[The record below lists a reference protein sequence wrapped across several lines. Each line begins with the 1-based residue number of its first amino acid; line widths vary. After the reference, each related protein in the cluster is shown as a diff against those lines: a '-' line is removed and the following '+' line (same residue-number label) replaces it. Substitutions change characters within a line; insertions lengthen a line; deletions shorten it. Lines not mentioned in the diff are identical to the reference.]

1 MTDVAVINYG
11 MGNVDSLCRAIE
23 QCGGDPLLTD
33 RPADISAA
41 PRVILPGVG
50 AFPKAMQNLHNLGL
64 IDQIIAAGKA
74 KPLLGICLGMQL
86 LADIGT
92 EIDETPGL
100 GLIPGR
106 VERLVPRQNERV
118 PHIGWNELNYMDND
132 PLLAGIPSGMDFYF
146 VHSFHFV
153 CADPADA
160 IGSTPYCGIATA
172 VVRRGFVR
180 GAQFHPEKSQPWGF
194 RLLRNF
200 LAM

>member
-11 MGNVDSLCRAIE
+11 MGNIDSLCRAIE

-33 RPADISAA
+33 RPADIAAA

-50 AFPKAMQNLHNLGL
+50 AFPKAMQNLHGLGL
-64 IDQIIAAGKA
+64 VDSITAASKT

-106 VERLVPRQNERV
+106 IERLMPQQNERV
-118 PHIGWNELNYMDND
+118 PHIGWNELNYEGSD
-132 PLLAGIPSGMDFYF
+132 PLLASIPSGMDFYF

-153 CADPADA
+153 CTDPADA
-160 IGSTPYCGIATA
+160 IASTPYCGATTA
-172 VVRRGFVR
+172 MVSRGLVR

-194 RLLRNF
+194 RILRNF
-200 LAM
+200 LTM